1 MVDADAPFS
10 DRRPQL
16 CAFFAAALV
25 LANVSR
31 LLDDLPADAE
41 IKACTHWALLAHGT
55 RFVPGGAWRRR
66 RGRRAMRRSA
76 AKGAPS
82 TATSLGRLEGPTK
95 SADAVRRGSVYLYL
109 YGR

>member
-55 RFVPGGAWRRR
+55 RFVLAVVGLAAAPRPEGDEAQ
-66 RGRRAMRRSA
+66 RGKGRS
-76 AKGAPS
+76 KHG
-82 TATSLGRLEGPTK
+82 
-95 SADAVRRGSVYLYL
+95 D
-109 YGR
+109 